1 MTDIPR
7 TGLGV
12 RNLQEFYPVPLMPST
27 AVRFGP
33 FNYPVIRIWRTDNG
47 TNDTSTT
54 FTGAEGTQPVAAVR
68 IWSYQYDTSSVGLR
82 GAVELLNVTEFPS
95 SLLYKPQRQQPH
107 KDSNSVIPFSVAFQ
121 MLDAFI
127 TAAQNRLMLNNTI
140 PTTLYYATK
149 HNWVDRIH
157 HYVVSFVSKN
167 SAWRLHSLHT
177 PRISPDPLSISICS
191 NTKRSP
197 PRPRFCN
204 HPGIWK
210 CSNPLDASLPPVR
223 LWDHMDLRLQ
233 SLQRQYPNLKLEVA
247 LVSSQRLSSTSG
259 AMRST
264 FYNYEALEIVVLTR
278 GRRCTAGSCTT
289 VFVDDYRYERDIVQT
304 NLVDWYGIISTLRGA
319 AQGYVWIRLILLTY
333 GAYVFGQKDDWELG
347 WSSHW
352 VATATLVL
360 KIPFQVVV
368 YSSFFP
374 VCTYVG
380 ALLLDSSFMDIFLDS
395 YWASVG
401 GAVNF
406 QLVPFLET
414 TAVQMRSVWLL
425 ALLAFMLVFVVRRT
439 RDHWHDGV
447 PGIRGLLISFTST
460 LTIFGPYK
468 IATLRDTNITS
479 VFRIADEG
487 STMDIIHSN
496 PSGYVNASSYIFDD
510 SATMLLFCIGAVMV
524 LAVAI
529 KSFGSLT
536 PQDSWIHRESEG
548 VVLSF
553 TPINPSG
560 TRRLWPM
567 SVLSIRFHAVT
578 RPSNVQGP
586 QSSNLTPL
594 IGIIAPSKSQVAS
607 APTIDLIP
615 TRQGPSR
622 HRSISLVNTGTLRRS
637 PLRSVRWSSTEFR
650 SIVQLMNVA
659 MMTDPWNLIW
669 LRVLGIQV
677 YLYQIHRSQSQ
688 SNRRPSSF
696 AVILPFGE
704 DEVDGEYELL
714 DSANSKDVP
723 MSLLLQCG

>member
-68 IWSYQYDTSSVGLR
+68 IWSYQYDTTSVGLR

-107 KDSNSVIPFSVAFQ
+107 KDSNTVIPFNVAFQ
-121 MLDAFI
+121 ILDAFI
-127 TAAQNRLMLNNTI
+127 TAAQNRLILNNTI
-140 PTTLYYATK
+140 PTTLHYATK
-149 HNWVDRIH
+149 HNWVDRLY

-197 PRPRFCN
+197 LRPRFCN

-278 GRRCTAGSCTT
+278 GRRCTAGSCST

-333 GAYVFGQKDDWELG
+333 GAYVASSQKDDWELG
-347 WSSHW
+347 WSYRW

-374 VCTYVG
+374 VCAYVG

-425 ALLAFMLVFVVRRT
+425 ALLAFMLVFVVQRT

-447 PGIRGLLISFTST
+447 PGVQ
-460 LTIFGPYK
+460 K
-468 IATLRDTNITS
+468 ILD
-479 VFRIADEG
+479 
-487 STMDIIHSN
+487 
-496 PSGYVNASSYIFDD
+496 
-510 SATMLLFCIGAVMV
+510 
-524 LAVAI
+524 
-529 KSFGSLT
+529 
-536 PQDSWIHRESEG
+536 RECEG
-548 VVLSF
+548 VVLGF

-560 TRRLWPM
+560 TRRLWPT
-567 SVLSIRFHAVT
+567 SVLSIRFHVAT

-586 QSSNLTPL
+586 QSSNLTRQL
-594 IGIIAPSKSQVAS
+594 GLKASSKSQVAS

-622 HRSISLVNTGTLRRS
+622 LVRPVSLVITGTLRRS
-637 PLRSVRWSSTEFR
+637 TLRSVHWSSTELR

-659 MMTDPWNLIW
+659 MMTDPWNLVW
-669 LRVLGIQV
+669 LRVLGIQI
-677 YLYQIHRSQSQ
+677 YLYQIHRSQSK
-688 SNRRPSSF
+688 SNRRSSSF
-696 AVILPFGE
+696 VVMLPYCGRVHGRRGIRTARLGQFQRRPNVAVATMRI
-704 DEVDGEYELL
+704 
-714 DSANSKDVP
+714 KR
-723 MSLLLQCG
+723 